1 MYGVELLQKM
11 AREYAINLSDYYSE
25 LYNKNLMPK
34 NEESK
39 AYFLFMILSE
49 MKTLIAE
56 SYPEAYADY
65 ESRE

>member
-1 MYGVELLQKM
+1 MYGIELLQKI
-11 AREYAINLSDYYSE
+11 AHEYAINLSDYYSE
-25 LYNKNLMPK
+25 LYNKSLMPK

-39 AYFLFMILSE
+39 AYFIFMILSE

-56 SYPEAYADY
+56 SYPEVYADY